1 MQHPVNVLLCERR
14 PALRQA
20 VIEAVRQVDN
30 RLSPHPFHIEVVPP
44 ELLEERTRRPI
55 FDLIFLDVG
64 LPADLLA
71 YADRQVWARLFFI
84 GRPDQID
91 QLEQLLHH
99 SKGNYIIVDG
109 AGRWLELLQM
119 ELRLMARHC
128 RQRQVP
134 LSKREQRFAA
144 ALRAGETGFFELAT
158 DLSRGFLG
166 PNCDHTIAGTAE
178 DLPEIRFFWL
188 WFRRRV
194 HPQDSRRLVK
204 QLRALLHGEVTK
216 MEAEVRFAMPNGN
229 FHWLAVSTQ
238 TVTADQQGRSLAV
251 AGTIKNISARKAIEA
266 ENFRRA
272 NYDSL
277 TNLPNRV
284 LFFDRLKQATKAV
297 TRRGGKLAVLFI
309 DLNRFKWI
317 NDFLGHGCGDK
328 LLQIAARRFE
338 DCLRDSD
345 TVARLGGD
353 EFIAILNDLIDRE
366 GAERVAEKILKR
378 LAQPFN
384 LDGEEV
390 SISGSIGISIFPDD
404 SLNPESLLQLADTA
418 MYEAKDIS
426 ENTYRFYH
434 PAMSRNAGR
443 RLGLE
448 RDLHQALALGQFR
461 IFYQP
466 LIDPETGRIV
476 AAEALLRWQH
486 PQHGLLLPKDF
497 LDLAESSGLISPIGL
512 WVAREACREVAAWRD
527 RGLPRLGLNI
537 NLSSR
542 QCLDEQFC
550 EHLEHILAETH
561 FPAEDLALEI
571 SAACIHNS
579 RHHQSFF
586 KRIAGLKVNLVVD
599 NFGGSASPLDWLTQY
614 PVNSVKLDRSFLAQY
629 PNDQNIS
636 RVCRALS
643 ELAHKLDI
651 NVVGEGVENVD
662 DLGFFSSCECNL
674 VQGFFFAEPLPAP
687 GFIHLAEQHGWEPA
701 DLRHRAPKASS

>member
-1 MQHPVNVLLCERR
+1 MQNSVNVLLCEPR
-14 PALRQA
+14 PAHRQA
-20 VIEAVRQVDN
+20 VIEAVRHMDDGTAPGSFQ
-30 RLSPHPFHIEVVPP
+30 LEVVPP
-44 ELLEERTRRPI
+44 ELLEEHTRRPI
-55 FDLIFLDVG
+55 YDLILLDVG
-64 LPADLLA
+64 LSAAQLA
-71 YADRQVWARLFFI
+71 CADRQVWARLFFL
-84 GRPDQID
+84 GSPDQID
-91 QLEQLLHH
+91 DLEQLLQH
-99 SKGNYIIVDG
+99 SKGGYLILDSE
-109 AGRWLELLQM
+109 GRWLQLLLM
-119 ELRLMARHC
+119 ELRLIARHR
-128 RQRQVP
+128 RQKQVP
-134 LSKREQRFAA
+134 LSQREQRFAA
-144 ALRAGETGFFELAT
+144 ALCADETGFFELAT
-158 DLSRGFLG
+158 DLSRGFLC
-166 PNCDHTIAGTAE
+166 PNCDLTIAGTAD
-178 DLPEIRFFWL
+178 DLPEIRHFWR

-194 HPQDSRRLVK
+194 HAQDSRRLVK
-204 QLRALLHGEVTK
+204 QLRALLRGEITK
-216 MEAEVRFAMPNGN
+216 LDAELRFAMPNGN
-229 FHWLAVSTQ
+229 FQWLALSAQ
-238 TVTADQQGRSLAV
+238 TVTADQHGRCLAV
-251 AGTIKNISARKAIEA
+251 AGTIKDISARKAVEE

-284 LFFDRLKQATKAV
+284 LFFDRLEQATKVV

-317 NDFLGHGCGDK
+317 NDFLGHGSGDK

-338 DCLRDSD
+338 GCLRDSD

-353 EFIAILNDLIDRE
+353 EFIAVLNDLTDRE
-366 GAERVAEKILKR
+366 GAERVAEKMLKR

-390 SISGSIGISIFPDD
+390 SISGSIGISVFPDD
-404 SLNPESLLQLADTA
+404 SLDPESLLQFADTA
-418 MYEAKDIS
+418 MYEAKDIR

-434 PAMSRNAGR
+434 PSMSRNAGR
-443 RLGLE
+443 RFGLE
-448 RDLHQALALGQFR
+448 RDLAQALALGQFR

-527 RGLPRLGLNI
+527 RGLPHLGLNI

-550 EHLEHILAETH
+550 ENLEHILAETQ

-571 SAACIHNS
+571 SADCINNS
-579 RHHQSFF
+579 RRHQAFF

-599 NFGGSASPLDWLTQY
+599 NFGGNASPLDWLTQF
-614 PVNSVKLDRSFLAQY
+614 PVNSVKLDRSFLARSAC
-629 PNDQNIS
+629 DQNIS

-662 DLGFFSSCECNL
+662 HLGFFSSCECNL
-674 VQGFFFAEPLPAP
+674 VQGYFFAEPLPAP
-687 GFIHLAEQHGWEPA
+687 SFIHLAEQHGWDPA
-701 DLRHRAPKASS
+701 ELRSRAPYQAS

>member
-1 MQHPVNVLLCERR
+1 MQDSVNVLFCERR

-20 VIEAVRQVDN
+20 VLEAVRQLDDN
-30 RLSPHPFHIEVVPP
+30 ALARPVHFDVVPP
-44 ELLEERTRRPI
+44 ELLEEHTRRPI
-55 FDLIFLDVG
+55 YDLILLDVG
-64 LPADLLA
+64 LTAEQLA
-71 YADRQVWARLFFI
+71 YADRQVWARLFFL
-84 GRPDQID
+84 GRPNQISHI
-91 QLEQLLHH
+91 ERLLHH
-99 SKGNYIIVDG
+99 HKGNYLLVDEE
-109 AGRWLELLQM
+109 GRWLALIQM
-119 ELRLMARHC
+119 ELRLIAHHH
-128 RQRQVP
+128 RQKQVP

-158 DLSRGFLG
+158 DLSRGFLC
-166 PNCDHTIAGTAE
+166 PNCDHTIAGCAD
-178 DLPEIRFFWL
+178 DLPEIRHFWL

-194 HPQDSRRLVK
+194 HAQDSNRLVK
-204 QLRALLHGEVTK
+204 QLRALLCGEVAK
-216 MEAEVRFAMPNGN
+216 MDVEVRFAMPNGA

-238 TVTADQQGRSLAV
+238 AVTNDPHGRCLAV
-251 AGTIKNISARKAIEA
+251 AGTIKDISARKAIEE

-284 LFFDRLKQATKAV
+284 LFFDRLKQAAKAV

-338 DCLRDSD
+338 GCLRDSD

-353 EFIAILNDLIDRE
+353 EFIAVLNDLTDRE
-366 GAERVAEKILKR
+366 GAERVAEKMLKH
-378 LAQPFN
+378 LAKPFN

-404 SLNPESLLQLADTA
+404 SLDPESLLQFADTA

-434 PAMSRNAGR
+434 PTMSRNAGR
-443 RLGLE
+443 RFGLE

-466 LIDPETGRIV
+466 LIDPETGRIA

-512 WVAREACREVAAWRD
+512 WVAREACREVATWRD

-550 EHLEHILAETH
+550 ENLEHILAETQ

-571 SAACIHNS
+571 SAECIHNS
-579 RHHQSFF
+579 RRHQSFF

-599 NFGGSASPLDWLTQY
+599 NFGGNASPLDWLTQF
-614 PVNSVKLDRSFLAQY
+614 PVNSVKLDRSFLAMY
-629 PNDQNIS
+629 PSDQNVS

-662 DLGFFSSCECNL
+662 HLGFFSSCECNL
-674 VQGFFFAEPLPAP
+674 VQGYFFAEPLPAP
-687 GFIHLAEQHGWEPA
+687 SFVHLAEQRGWDPA
-701 DLRHRAPKASS
+701 ELRSRMPNHQN